1 MVRLVIVQ
9 NEVRGKFAQMR
20 GVDEDVNE
28 EEWRREGYY
37 NSAGVVAPLMLG
49 TVASCAGNIMCI
61 SATKRA

>member
-1 MVRLVIVQ
+1 
-9 NEVRGKFAQMR
+9 MR

-37 NSAGVVAPLMLG
+37 NSAGVVAPLMLE